1 MISGITGTLKEVFE
15 EYVILQAGFLQ
26 IEVLIPEFTRRKMQT
41 LVGQEV
47 SFFTIF
53 YLDGNPAQGKLTPKL
68 IGFQTEL
75 EREFFELFCS
85 VDGVGSKKAL
95 RAMIYPVEEVAY
107 SIKEQDAKTLA
118 TLPGIGPATAERMI
132 AKLRRKVGKFALLS
146 PASGDFG
153 TQTKVDQ
160 GIMADAFQALI
171 ALGYTETEAR
181 KRIEKAAKSKT
192 EFKTVQDVILA
203 CVSR

>member
-1 MISGITGTLKEVFE
+1 MISGITGTLKAVFE
-15 EYVILQAGFLQ
+15 EFVILQAGFMQ

-85 VDGVGSKKAL
+85 VDGVGAKKAL

-132 AKLRRKVGKFALLS
+132 AKLRRKVSKFAIFS
-146 PASGDFG
+146 PASGDFE
-153 TQTKVDQ
+153 TPKTVDQ
-160 GIMADAFQALI
+160 GMMADAFQALLV
-171 ALGYTETEAR
+171 LGYTETDAR
-181 KRIEKAAKSKT
+181 KRVEKVAKSKT
-192 EFKTVQDVILA
+192 EFKTVQEVILA
-203 CVSR
+203 CCAR